1 MPVRMLVQTFRA
13 YVGLGLFLAM
23 GISPVQAKEGVE
35 ARSAITVSVYDDA
48 RVGLEGLQ
56 QMEQI
61 SSEVFSRVGI
71 EIRWLNCGVNGELT
85 HVSGEC
91 GQARFPEM
99 LQLRFLQKP
108 RDLNPGT
115 FGISYLNA
123 GGEGCYSQVFVE
135 PIEQLRQQF
144 PIGLSTLLGYVA
156 THELAHL
163 LLGTNSH
170 TAFGIMRARWGP
182 KELES
187 ANMGGL
193 RFYEEQRERMATRV
207 AAGIRHNQQMLAATA
222 SRCNVAAD

>member
-1 MPVRMLVQTFRA
+1 MPVRMLVQTLRA
-13 YVGLGLFLAM
+13 YLGLGLFLTM
-23 GISPVQAKEGVE
+23 GISQVQAKEAVE
-35 ARSAITVSVYDDA
+35 AKSAITVSVYDDA
-48 RVGLEGLQ
+48 RVGLEALQ

-61 SSEVFSRVGI
+61 SSDVFARVGI
-71 EIRWLNCGVNGELT
+71 QIRWLNCEVNGELT
-85 HVSGEC
+85 HVSGDC

-99 LQLRFLQKP
+99 LQLRFLQRS
-108 RDLNPGT
+108 RDLKPGT

-135 PIEQLRQQF
+135 PIEHLREQF

-170 TAFGIMRARWGP
+170 TAMGIMRAHWGP

-193 RFYEEQRERMATRV
+193 RFYAEQREIMAARIAV
-207 AAGIRHNQQMLAATA
+207 GIRQKEQMMAATA
-222 SRCNVAAD
+222 SRCNIAAD

>member
-1 MPVRMLVQTFRA
+1 
-13 YVGLGLFLAM
+13 M
-23 GISPVQAKEGVE
+23 GISPVQGKEAVDAK
-35 ARSAITVSVYDDA
+35 SAITVSVYDDA
-48 RVGLEGLQ
+48 RVGLAALQ

-61 SSEVFSRVGI
+61 SSEVFARVGI

-85 HVSGEC
+85 HVSADC
-91 GQARFPEM
+91 GQASFPEM
-99 LQLRFLQKP
+99 LQLRFLRRPRNLKP
-108 RDLNPGT
+108 GI

-123 GGEGCYSQVFVE
+123 GGDGCYSQVFVE

-144 PIGLSTLLGYVA
+144 PIELSTLMGYVA

-170 TAFGIMRARWGP
+170 SSMGIMRAHWGP

-193 RFYEEQRERMATRV
+193 RFYTDQRERIAARV
-207 AAGIRHNQQMLAATA
+207 AAGLRHNQQMLAATA
-222 SRCNVAAD
+222 SRCNIAAD